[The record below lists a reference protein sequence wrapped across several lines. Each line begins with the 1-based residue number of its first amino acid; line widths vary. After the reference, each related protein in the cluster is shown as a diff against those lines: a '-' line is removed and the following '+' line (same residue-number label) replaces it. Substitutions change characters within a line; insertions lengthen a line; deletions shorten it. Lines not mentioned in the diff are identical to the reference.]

1 MSWTA
6 FCFNETIM
14 KNKILKVVCFF
25 SLIVCF
31 SFSAIAGESSV
42 PLQKGLR
49 IASDDLILNGRI
61 LTSRDAD
68 KLGAS
73 IDLSNLQPKANDI
86 WDQEATVL
94 DDQNEIA
101 IKDFDVLSFEGSLL
115 SNSGLYRFNAI
126 PNNGNKIYTIH
137 LDKSLHT
144 MLMRKNLLRLLG
156 YKIPAMKYLKQVTI
170 QFSSKIAMENFIKR
184 EIPEA
189 TLGAAERWVLTD
201 KVTANQLSLTLKDV
215 AITEP
220 NEFDFYNVSM
230 GVPTQVI
237 NSRSLRA
244 LLIPYSIVDLYESVN
259 KFSWIDGKQDNKT
272 VILPHFTGNEFATTV
287 DDAVWMI
294 NRLNKLT
301 RADYKSVVGNAFFPK
316 EIESVLVEKLISR
329 RNSLNRLFNLKTA
342 EIAFNSKINEGSVVK
357 EGKVVQKEF
366 PDYASRF
373 AYGDAESPLEQL
385 RFFLYAK
392 IQSNVIDNLVNTIN
406 GEMSFFDLNEP
417 RKKYFEKQFETG
429 LNHFVETGEF
439 LPIKVG
445 AWYAPVLDVQLLLSR
460 DIILGNYLGTD
471 NMVQLADTFG
481 ASAEIGVFAGIE
493 GLGYDLA
500 GSVKVSTSLVRS
512 YTHLKPV
519 KNLKESLK
527 EPYKNMFTVL
537 MKKSLKDKFF
547 SLSELKEIDEKDVN
561 GDAKKEEQKK
571 KIEQLFLDIDKN
583 LDVGESLIITDRLV
597 PSASVRLNFTQG
609 LIGAGVGVSGGVTV
623 LKRIH
628 LYKKSAKMLQIYDD
642 AGFVRNIDLSLSL
655 NSYLTLIRL
664 NAGFDK
670 GHYNVDSYMVNLSTD
685 LNENPS
691 LFSNALGVY
700 NVLKSKNFELLAK
713 NNAPVK
719 LDVQFKDRSK
729 TLSLLFWRVKTLTG
743 KTYYDIKAKDGVTGT
758 YYALEKDFLTG
769 LNPESFS
776 KQLLNY
782 YLQKE
787 DIGDVQI
794 TDDGANGNP
803 GESFFGR
810 SHTQKIRFEAALDA
824 NKKFGQKFL
833 SLSDVKQGWAMSEK
847 KIRKF
852 MTKTNEKFQH
862 NLFEPDQVDF
872 KKIRLYNIG
881 YHMNIYNKG
890 LERLHTIKVEE
901 ITPFERN
908 YKNISRACPEDHN
921 QKRTAYCGDMWAIK
935 DLIKNCSKPMPD
947 ELKADCSVKLFE
959 KMVDDLDFKDF
970 TTLIGIENLYVY
982 GTIDGF
988 REKSEIL
995 NDTVFSNTIGKIGS
1009 KQWDGPLDVVRELL
1023 GLSGGEMSG
1032 GWIRTGL

>member
-1 MSWTA
+1 
-6 FCFNETIM
+6 M
-14 KNKILKVVCFF
+14 KNKIYKVVCF
-25 SLIVCF
+25 
-31 SFSAIAGESSV
+31 SFLLACSIFTSVEAGESAV

-49 IASDDLILNGRI
+49 IASDDLIYKSKV

-68 KLGAS
+68 LLAAKL
-73 IDLSNLQPKANDI
+73 DLSTLQPKANDI
-86 WDQEATVL
+86 WDDAATIL
-94 DDQNEIA
+94 DDQAEIA
-101 IKDFDVLSFEGSLL
+101 INDFDVLSYEGALL
-115 SNSGLYRFNAI
+115 SNSGLFRFNVI
-126 PNNGNKIYTIH
+126 PTNGNKIYTVH

-156 YKIPAMKYLKQVTI
+156 YKIPAMKYLKKVTI
-170 QFSSKIAMENFIKR
+170 QFNSKPAMENFIKR

-189 TLGAAERWVLTD
+189 TLGAADRWVQTD
-201 KVTANQLSLTLKDV
+201 NVTANQLSLTLKDV

-230 GVPTQVI
+230 GVPTQTI

-244 LLIPYSIVDLYESVN
+244 LLIPYSLVDLYESVN

-287 DDAVWMI
+287 DDAIWML

-301 RADYKSVVGNAFFPK
+301 RADYQAVVGKAFFPK
-316 EIESVLVEKLISR
+316 EIESILVEKLLSR
-329 RNSLNRLFNLKTA
+329 RNSLNRLFNLKTS
-342 EIAFNSKINEGSVVK
+342 ELTFDNKISVGTVIK
-357 EGKVVQKEF
+357 EGKVIQKDF

-392 IQSNVIDNLVNTIN
+392 IQSNVIDNLVNKLN
-406 GEMSFFDLNEP
+406 SEMSVFDLNGP
-417 RKKYFEKQFETG
+417 RKNYFEKQFKEG
-429 LNHFVETGEF
+429 LDHFVETGEL

-445 AWYAPVLDVQLLLSR
+445 AWHAPVLNIQLLLSR

-471 NMVQLADTFG
+471 NLVQLADTFG
-481 ASAEIGVFAGIE
+481 ASAEIGLFAGIE
-493 GLGYDLA
+493 GIGYDLT
-500 GSVKVSTSLVRS
+500 GSVKVATSLVRS

-527 EPYKNMFTVL
+527 EPYKNMFVSL
-537 MKKSLKDKFF
+537 MKRSLKEKFF
-547 SLSELKEIDEKDVN
+547 SLSELKEIDEKDTN
-561 GDAKKEEQKK
+561 GDAKKAEQKK
-571 KIEQLFLDIDKN
+571 KIEELFLEIDKN

-597 PSASVRLNFTQG
+597 PSAAVRLNFSQG

-628 LYKKSAKMLQIYDD
+628 LYKKSPKMLQIYDD
-642 AGFVRNIDLSLSL
+642 SGFIRNIDLSFSVSSL
-655 NSYLTLIRL
+655 MTLVRV

-670 GHYNVDSYMVNLSTD
+670 GHYNVNSYMVNLSTETS
-685 LNENPS
+685 ENPN

-700 NVLKSKNFELLAK
+700 NVLKSKDFEILDK

-729 TLSLLFWRVKTLTG
+729 TLSLLFWRMKALTG
-743 KTYYDIKAKDGVTGT
+743 KTYYDIKAKDGVVGT
-758 YYALEKDFLTG
+758 YYSLEKDFLTG

-787 DIGDVQI
+787 EIEDIQV
-794 TDDGANGNP
+794 TDDNGGKNP

-810 SHTQKIRFEAALDA
+810 SRTQKIRFEATVDEK
-824 NKKFGQKFL
+824 KKFGQKFL
-833 SLSDVKQGWAMSEK
+833 SLSDVKQGWAMGES

-852 MTKTNEKFQH
+852 MKKTNEKFQH
-862 NLFEPDQVDF
+862 NLFEPDAVDF
-872 KKIRLYNIG
+872 KKIRLFNIG

-890 LERLHTIKVEE
+890 LDRLHTIKIEE
-901 ITPFERN
+901 ITPIERK
-908 YKNISRACPEDHN
+908 YKTTTRICQDDDQ
-921 QKRTAYCGDMWAIK
+921 QKRTASCGDLWALKGVIK
-935 DLIKNCSKPMPD
+935 KCTKSVND
-947 ELKADCSVKLFE
+947 EVKADCSVKLFE
-959 KMVDDLDFKDF
+959 QFMDDMDF
-970 TTLIGIENLYVY
+970 TDFTKLLGVDNLYVY

-995 NDTVFSNTIGKIGS
+995 NDTMFSNTIGKIGS
-1009 KQWDGPLDVVRELL
+1009 KQWDGPMDVVRELL

-1032 GWIRTGL
+1032 GWIRNGL